1 MSNHTQEPWT
11 LIESSRLDQPNR
23 IVSENGMPVATLYAP
38 QKADARLISAAPEL
52 LAALQDILHETTTD
66 VAGITRDEALNIISW
81 VAQTANEAINKGKD
95 A

>member
-52 LAALQDILHETTTD
+52 LAAIKDMTD
-66 VAGITRDEALNIISW
+66 AFGHYCEGDPSDDEVAALNR
-81 VAQTANEAINKGKD
+81 AMGAIKKATGVR